1 MMDPAMMDMIMS
13 LRGRSISDTRIL
25 RAMESVTRRAFVP
38 PQLQDKAY
46 HNQDLPIAC
55 GQSLSNPFT
64 VAVMSQML
72 EVKPEHKL
80 LEIGTGSGYHS
91 AVLSKLTKRV
101 YSVER
106 YKQLIAE
113 AETRLRE
120 LGIYNIVIRHGD
132 GRYGWKGQAPYD
144 RIIVTCGLIAAPE
157 MLLDQLAPSGILI
170 ATVDG
175 QLTKFSKAR
184 SRISETILLPLSLP
198 MIESG
203 KSKSL

>member
-13 LRGRSISDTRIL
+13 LRGRSISDTQIL
-25 RAMESVTRRAFVP
+25 RAMESVPRRAFVP
-38 PQLQDKAY
+38 SSLQDKAY
-46 HNQDLPIAC
+46 HDQDLPIAC
-55 GQSLSNPFT
+55 GQSLLAPFT

-72 EVKPEHKL
+72 ELKAENKL

-91 AVLSKLTKRV
+91 AVLSRLTKRV

-106 YKQLIAE
+106 YKQLIAD
-113 AETRLRE
+113 AELRLRD
-120 LGIYNIVIRHGD
+120 LGVYNVVTRHGD

-144 RIIVTCGLIAAPE
+144 RIIVTCGLIAPPE
-157 MLLDQLAPSGILI
+157 TLLNQLASSGILI
-170 ATVDG
+170 ASIDG

-184 SRISETILLPLSLP
+184 SRISEAILLPLTLP
-198 MIESG
+198 IIEAG

>member
-25 RAMESVTRRAFVP
+25 RAMEGVPRRAFVP
-38 PQLQDKAY
+38 LNLQDKAY
-46 HNQDLPIAC
+46 HNQDQPIAC
-55 GQSLSNPFT
+55 GQSLSDPFT

-72 EVKPEHKL
+72 EVEPDHKL

-91 AVLSKLTKRV
+91 AVLSKVTKRV

-113 AETRLRE
+113 AEARLQG
-120 LGIYNIVIRHGD
+120 LGIYNVVIRHGD

-170 ATVDG
+170 ASIDG
-175 QLTKFSKAR
+175 QLTKFTKAR

-198 MIESG
+198 IIESG

>member
-25 RAMESVTRRAFVP
+25 RAMESVTRRAFVS